1 MHESLPKGDL
11 QELLGQVPTYTS
23 PVEEHSSTGLPHLPN
38 NSEHAYHLVVIA
50 GQECPSLSGIPLG
63 LGAGFKLGSGDKEK
77 EKDRERDK
85 DKDKDPDNVEQEP
98 SEPLIEKRSSKAE
111 QRDEEPVPH
120 TSGWTSILEDFFVH
134 GMTVV
139 GPSARA
145 KDKGSQSEL
154 GHSNSAN
161 DIKRRPKT
169 GTRGPYEMLV
179 KERLMGIYLAIFVH
193 RDAKHLVRG
202 TSKSAVTA
210 GLIGGRVGNKG
221 AVGISLKIVNT
232 TMLFVNA
239 HLAAHEGKVPHRL
252 ANLAKIKNGL
262 AVDDFLQPD
271 DPRMVAEDITDRFD
285 FTFLFGDLNFRL
297 DLSRLHA
304 DWLISRREYAQ
315 ALAFDQL
322 YNIMR
327 NGQAFV
333 GFHEGTINFP
343 PTFKYDVLR
352 TTRHKRRRS
361 KQAHAAMGVFASLSP
376 EPADAGEQRELEG
389 NHDCGH
395 SEVSSE
401 DDTELA
407 SVISSGTTTYSQ
419 RDQMSDEDNDSGAE
433 SDYLRRRMSFP
444 QRSGGL
450 VKRISMSAAQRAKSK
465 LAELINAPS
474 SQHFVRSRRA
484 NTPTPQFGANGKS
497 PRSVQTTPLLGRRSI
512 SSIDQPPDGI
522 LASSPPLR
530 ARVQPSPSFIG
541 DGTAETEDDRGVYD
555 SSSKQR
561 VPSWCDRILFKS
573 TVKPDPEPED
583 NTHSAPQRNA
593 VSLLAQAW
601 RSFRRSSSS
610 SLRSAHNATANSNPA
625 TTPSSSNPI
634 SSMSPVD
641 SEPGNAMQPPL
652 PTPYVPRRKRVR
664 PHSIDTSTLASPS
677 QPASLATVR
686 PGTSSGVQT
695 QRPPGVKGNTP
706 PNPPPLKP
714 TALSALAIS
723 PDQHHRE
730 PVSLFASNM
739 TRSSPTSSS
748 DGPLS
753 ATSPTSSGSGRR
765 GHPRWRLM
773 SFLSRDAEAARDAT
787 GLVDHVATSTAV
799 ANPTADADTESPRRM
814 IGTAAP
820 SSSLPSGGEPD
831 GASAATESPRHRK
844 GDIVCLSYRTLDDR
858 GMRRLEGRSDHRP
871 VIGVYAIYI

>member
-1 MHESLPKGDL
+1 FLKIRIVTWNMHESLPKGDL
-11 QELLGQVPTYTS
+11 QELLGQVPTCTPS
-23 PVEEHSSTGLPHLPN
+23 IEEHSSTGLPHLPN
-38 NSEHAYHLVVIA
+38 NPEHAYHLVVFA

-63 LGAGFKLGSGDKEK
+63 LGAGFKLGSGDKER

-98 SEPLIEKRSSKAE
+98 PEPLIENRGPKVE

-134 GMTVV
+134 GMTDN

-154 GHSNSAN
+154 GRSYSAN
-161 DIKRRPKT
+161 DIRRRPKT

-221 AVGISLKIVNT
+221 AVGISLKIANT

-252 ANLAKIKNGL
+252 ANLTKIKNEL

-333 GFHEGTINFP
+333 GFREAIINFP

-352 TTRHKRRRS
+352 TTRHKHRRS
-361 KQAHAAMGVFASLSP
+361 KQAHAVVGVVAPLSP
-376 EPADAGEQRELEG
+376 EPADAGEQRDLEG
-389 NHDCGH
+389 NG
-395 SEVSSE
+395 EVSSE

-407 SVISSGTTTYSQ
+407 SVVSSGTTTYSQ
-419 RDQMSDEDNDSGAE
+419 RDQMSDEDNESGGE
-433 SDYLRRRMSFP
+433 TDYLRRRMSYP

-450 VKRISMSAAQRAKSK
+450 VKRISVSAAQRAKSK
-465 LAELINAPS
+465 WAELINAPS
-474 SQHFVRSRRA
+474 SQHFVRPRRA
-484 NTPTPQFGANGKS
+484 NTPAPQFRANSKS
-497 PRSVQTTPLLGRRSI
+497 PRSVQTTPLLGRRST

-522 LASSPPLR
+522 LGSSPPLR
-530 ARVQPSPSFIG
+530 GRVQPSLSFVG
-541 DGTAETEDDRGVYD
+541 DGTAETDYDKGVYD

-583 NTHSAPQRNA
+583 DTHAAPQRNA

-610 SLRSAHNATANSNPA
+610 SLRSVHNATANS
-625 TTPSSSNPI
+625 TT
-634 SSMSPVD
+634 
-641 SEPGNAMQPPL
+641 
-652 PTPYVPRRKRVR
+652 
-664 PHSIDTSTLASPS
+664 
-677 QPASLATVR
+677 PASLATAR
-686 PGTSSGVQT
+686 PGTSSGAQT

-706 PNPPPLKP
+706 PNLPTRKP

-730 PVSLFASNM
+730 PVSSFAGNM
-739 TRSSPTSSS
+739 TGPSPTSSS
-748 DGPLS
+748 DGPFS
-753 ATSPTSSGSGRR
+753 ATTPTSSGV
-765 GHPRWRLM
+765 
-773 SFLSRDAEAARDAT
+773 DAT
-787 GLVDHVATSTAV
+787 GPADHVATSAAV
-799 ANPTADADTESPRRM
+799 ANSTPNADADFPRSM
-814 IGTAAP
+814 PGTAAP
-820 SSSLPSGGEPD
+820 SSSLPGGGEPD
-831 GASAATESPRHRK
+831 GASAATESPRPRK
-844 GDIVCLSYRTLDDR
+844 GDIVCLSYRTLDDQ

-871 VIGVYAIYI
+871 VIGVYAIYV